1 MVLYWKAGQAK
12 LFKMPQTKYTY
23 QLIKENFEKSKKKE
37 FEKTVVAEK
46 FVYRPASLYVTPFFM
61 NLGFTA
67 NSLTLFRFFI
77 GTFGSVLFVFP
88 DCLFAAYAISLI
100 AVILDYVDGNIARIS
115 RKTTFY
121 GKFLDSFVDNFILNL
136 QYPMIAWGV
145 IRSQT
150 SFLNSEALIILGLG
164 ATSINLFAAL
174 VEATNARLRKEI
186 ILLDGEPSLSQH
198 SYPSSKPWS
207 FVYKV
212 FIGIKNLD
220 FSYLFPV
227 MIVFICFNAMTY
239 YLIAVVLVKFAR
251 FSSQLI
257 KILIRGRK
265 ELGVLRA
272 SSR

>member
-1 MVLYWKAGQAK
+1 MSQAK
-12 LFKMPQTKYTY
+12 YSYKV
-23 QLIKENFEKSKKKE
+23 IKENFEKSKKKE

-46 FVYRPASLYVTPFFM
+46 YVYRPVSLLVTPFFL

-67 NSLTLFRFFI
+67 NALTAFRFF
-77 GTFGSVLFVFP
+77 FGSFGSI
-88 DCLFAAYAISLI
+88 LFAFPQYLYLAYVISLLAI
-100 AVILDYVDGNIARIS
+100 ILDYVDGNIARIS

-136 QYPMIAWGV
+136 QYPMIAWGI
-145 IRSQT
+145 IRSQ
-150 SFLNSEALIILGLG
+150 SQVLSNEMIIILGLG
-164 ATSINLFAAL
+164 ATCINLFAAL
-174 VEATNARLRKEI
+174 VEASNARLRKEI
-186 ILLDGEPSLSQH
+186 VLLDGEPKQQSFPSGASWSL
-198 SYPSSKPWS
+198 
-207 FVYKV
+207 VYKI

-227 MIVFICFNAMTY
+227 MIVFIFCDAMTY
-239 YLIAVVLVKFAR
+239 YLGVVVLVKFAR
-251 FSSQLI
+251 FGSQLV

>member
-1 MVLYWKAGQAK
+1 MLLYWKAGQDK
-12 LFKMPQTKYTY
+12 ILKMSQTKYTY

-46 FVYRPASLYVTPFFM
+46 FVYRPVSLWLTPFFM

-67 NSLTLFRFFI
+67 NTLTLFRFFV
-77 GTFGSVLFVFP
+77 GTIGSVLFVFP
-88 DCLFAAYAISLI
+88 DYLVVAFAISLI

-136 QYPMIAWGV
+136 QYPMMAWGI

-150 SFLNSEALIILGLG
+150 SFLNNETVIILGLG
-164 ATSINLFAAL
+164 ATSINLFGAW

-186 ILLDGEPSLSQH
+186 ILLDGEPQIGQH
-198 SYPSSKPWS
+198 SFPTSTPWS
-207 FVYKV
+207 FAYKI
-212 FIGIKNLD
+212 FLGIKNLD
-220 FSYLFPV
+220 FSYIFPV
-227 MIVFICFNAMTY
+227 MIVFICFNAMTS

-251 FSSQLI
+251 FSSQLV